1 MVKDCKKLVRDKI
14 PQIIKDDGKN
24 TVISKITDEELFKEM
39 LVEKLKEEV
48 NEYLSSFDPEELAD
62 ILEVIHTLA
71 KQVHNLKIEDI
82 EEIRVKKATERG
94 SFKEGII
101 LEKVY

>member
-48 NEYLSSFDPEELAD
+48 
-62 ILEVIHTLA
+62 IL
-71 KQVHNLKIEDI
+71 K
-82 EEIRVKKATERG
+82 
-94 SFKEGII
+94 
-101 LEKVY
+101 